1 MIQRF
6 DRGGSFQRSSPRAAV
21 EPRRRATIFSRAGV
35 ACPPPSVHPTA
46 AARRS
51 ATPQARKQRP
61 PVQSRST
68 ASAKLRFVRFNLRL
82 YTIQGCRTVNFR
94 APMTDVWNGCESVLA
109 RSRSRPAPFP
119 SSGKDRAR
127 GVSNVGCSTRLTT
140 RRRAHPPTSKDM
152 LKKIDQP
159 DERNKNAADPI
170 PLAEL
175 NDDMGHAGGPM
186 PAVRFQAD
194 NLTVSNG
201 PPSVPFG
208 NFLFH
213 RSLKLSLTTPM
224 ILRPHGRA

>member
-1 MIQRF
+1 M
-6 DRGGSFQRSSPRAAV
+6 GLRA
-21 EPRRRATIFSRAGV
+21 FW
-35 ACPPPSVHPTA
+35 
-46 AARRS
+46 
-51 ATPQARKQRP
+51 
-61 PVQSRST
+61 
-68 ASAKLRFVRFNLRL
+68 L
-82 YTIQGCRTVNFR
+82 
-94 APMTDVWNGCESVLA
+94 AP
-109 RSRSRPAPFP
+109 
-119 SSGKDRAR
+119 
-127 GVSNVGCSTRLTT
+127 VGCSTRLTT

-224 ILRPHGRA
+224 ILRLHGRA